1 MISLWDPYFILL
13 RSIWIHLWR
22 FSSFGW
28 SKSRRGFCDFTDTS
42 DTLHY
47 SIVFPAGCWLVASI
61 DPQGFGPYGY
71 GHALRWVSWGLQP
84 AVGHKEPRKCTRCS

>member
-42 DTLHY
+42 DTLQY
-47 SIVFPAGCWLVASI
+47 SIVFQLVVGWLQVST
-61 DPQGFGPYGY
+61 PRGP
-71 GHALRWVSWGLQP
+71 RVSVP
-84 AVGHKEPRKCTRCS
+84 MAMDMH